1 MTPGAP
7 AVTATDRVEI
17 VPTERWDATLAADGL
32 GDVYL
37 RRGYHA
43 ASLHLEPDPAGAL
56 LLRVPDADGAFS
68 LPLLARALPGG
79 GGLDLT
85 SAYGYGGPAVAGAP
99 DLAAVGRALD
109 EWARANRVATT
120 FLRLHP
126 LLGNQAHVPPQA
138 QLVPLGATVAWRLD
152 AHDDLRAAMHSHHRR
167 AANKADRAGV
177 DVRITVAPPDL
188 DAFRAL
194 YDVTMTRQ
202 QAAAYYFF
210 PAAYWQALLDDPGGD
225 LVLVD
230 GVVDGEVVASLLCL
244 ADDRS
249 LHYHLGAT
257 ADAARNIGASNRLF
271 LAAAEWARD
280 RGLTRFHLGGGV
292 GADTTAPLFVFKH
305 RYDPASEPLPFHIAK
320 WVHDPQ
326 LYRRLTGGDDT
337 GGFFPPW
344 RAPAP

>member
-1 MTPGAP
+1 MPDGLAL
-7 AVTATDRVEI
+7 TATDRVDV
-17 VPTERWDATLAADGL
+17 VPADRWDATLAADGF

-37 RRGYHA
+37 RHGYHA
-43 ASLHLEPDPAGAL
+43 ASLHLEPDAAGAL
-56 LLRVPDADGAFS
+56 LVRVADTDGAFC
-68 LPLLARALPGG
+68 LPLLARALPDGT
-79 GGLDLT
+79 GLDLT
-85 SAYGYGGPAVAGAP
+85 SAYGYGGPAVTGTP
-99 DLAAVGRALD
+99 DLAGVGAALD
-109 EWARANRVATT
+109 EWARENRVVTT

-126 LLGNQAHVPPQA
+126 VLGNHVYTPPQA

-177 DVRITVAPPDL
+177 DVRITVAPADL

-194 YDVTMTRQ
+194 YDVTMARQ

-210 PAAYWQALLDDPGGD
+210 PDAYWQALLDDPGGD

-230 GVVDGEVVASLLCL
+230 GLVDGEVVASLLCL

-292 GADTTAPLFVFKH
+292 GADTSAPLFVFKH

-320 WVHDPQ
+320 WVHDPAG
-326 LYRRLTGGDDT
+326 YRALTGGDATD
-337 GGFFPPW
+337 GFFPPW
-344 RAPAP
+344 RAPGS